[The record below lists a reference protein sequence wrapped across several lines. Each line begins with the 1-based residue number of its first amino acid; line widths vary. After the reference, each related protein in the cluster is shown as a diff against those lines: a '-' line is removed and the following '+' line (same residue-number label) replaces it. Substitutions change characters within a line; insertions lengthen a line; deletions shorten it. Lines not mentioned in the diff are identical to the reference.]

1 MDKDEADVMETRRK
15 IRAAAAA
22 VNMQNILEDFDEEE
36 EDDFDVIGGKIKH
49 AFSELGSVTSVAKDV
64 LRMKAKEMKS
74 RKHDYYDYDDDDDDD
89 DDGYDDEDYY
99 DDDYDY

>member
-74 RKHDYYDYDDDDDDD
+74 RKHDYYDYDDDDDD
-89 DDGYDDEDYY
+89 GYDDEDYY